1 MKDSAV
7 YIYVGEGLGVP
18 GLPHRIT
25 PAEAEALGCDDLL
38 KAAIENGSYKAEQP
52 AAQFTNTTH
61 TNPSPPLQRAK
72 KVTEE

>member
-25 PAEAEALGCDDLL
+25 QAEAESLGCADLL
-38 KAAIENGSYKAEQP
+38 KAAIENGSYKAEQSTP
-52 AAQFTNTTH
+52 
-61 TNPSPPLQRAK
+61 NPKLQTPNVDPPQRTK